1 MYSKVFYKRPKPK
14 PKTES
19 MMIFLC
25 IIASFSSMTAAVV
38 SVLMVMLFPTPYCNT
53 NANTCNAAFSSYMS
67 ETQALA
73 TKLLAENDTIVFD
86 QTVSNWDD
94 AYSTTTGK
102 YTVKCTGMYTFTW
115 TICGDAKK
123 YAGGQ
128 LGEWGTYLMQG
139 TIIIG
144 AVHTDTEEWSDHDCS
159 TGSVTRYV
167 FSGDEIY
174 LKTGF
179 YHQGV
184 LLSMKDQSRTTFSGW
199 KIFE

>member
-1 MYSKVFYKRPKPK
+1 
-14 PKTES
+14 
-19 MMIFLC
+19 
-25 IIASFSSMTAAVV
+25 
-38 SVLMVMLFPTPYCNT
+38 
-53 NANTCNAAFSSYMS
+53 
-67 ETQALA
+67 
-73 TKLLAENDTIVFD
+73 
-86 QTVSNWDD
+86 
-94 AYSTTTGK
+94 
-102 YTVKCTGMYTFTW
+102 MYTFTW

-139 TIIIG
+139 TLIIG

-159 TGSVTRYV
+159 TGCVTRYV

-179 YHQGV
+179 YHQGL